1 MQDSLCSITYFQYKM
16 KDSLDVVMEALHQDM
31 FFQTTYIANQEYYLS
46 AVLYQLGNDQLDT
59 LGKFLYEDGLIPM
72 GKHIVFDAII
82 MTALHQPQQRLTA
95 LHIASEYLNHCIDIC
110 KQGANP
116 MNIDFYALSVASAHF
131 QIFMPQLK
139 QLYKEVEIPPYIFE
153 NGISQIEEI
162 MNNEDIPFH
171 IEYDSL
177 DGYLRELKHEEGSK
191 PYWLMPYGDFG
202 FDEDEEDDENEDDVF
217 PDDDDLWPT
226 CTSLVLQN

>member
-1 MQDSLCSITYFQYKM
+1 M

-162 MNNEDIPFH
+162 MNNENITFQKSGKYGPNNEHQIALIDARGTYPLKSMKSMA
-171 IEYDSL
+171 EYVD
-177 DGYLRELKHEEGSK
+177 RLKEGKIRQPNFSTVRNNIRQ
-191 PYWLMPYGDFG
+191 F
-202 FDEDEEDDENEDDVF
+202 EEDNKLPF
-217 PDDDDLWPT
+217 
-226 CTSLVLQN
+226 

>member
-1 MQDSLCSITYFQYKM
+1 MNSQWIVAYYHSLSNLLIISKLYIKMNKWIEKWKNLQDSLCSITYFQYKM

-95 LHIASEYLNHCIDIC
+95 LHIASD
-110 KQGANP
+110 
-116 MNIDFYALSVASAHF
+116 
-131 QIFMPQLK
+131 
-139 QLYKEVEIPPYIFE
+139 
-153 NGISQIEEI
+153 
-162 MNNEDIPFH
+162 
-171 IEYDSL
+171 
-177 DGYLRELKHEEGSK
+177 
-191 PYWLMPYGDFG
+191 
-202 FDEDEEDDENEDDVF
+202 
-217 PDDDDLWPT
+217 
-226 CTSLVLQN
+226 